1 MGSATGLVERGAPGR
16 AGLDWRGPLPVL
28 EWVLMAKRKK
38 PIPLWVHWCTYA
50 VLRVGIMIFL
60 MFPPN
65 LNLVTAR
72 VLGWLWFKIMRRH
85 RRRAMENLRCAF
97 GHELDPA
104 QIKRTAR
111 RSMQQMA
118 MMAMELLFTPR
129 RITEWSWPRHAR
141 LKDLGPALE
150 VLLDNKGVIMLT
162 AHFGNWELLGYILA
176 TLGFEVH
183 AVMRPLDNPYINNY
197 LEETRCKRGLKLLY
211 KKGATAQADEIL
223 DSGGSLCFIA
233 DQDAGRKGIFV
244 DFFGKPAS
252 TYKSIGLLAI
262 NHRVPVVVGY
272 ARRRSLDFD
281 YEIGAN
287 RVIYPHEWQGQDDEL
302 RWLTEEFSRAMEDF
316 VRLAPDQYLW
326 VHRRWKSQPRP
337 RQALSAAAGKLQ
349 TTAVPNR
356 PAAPSGTARDAP

>member
-38 PIPLWVHWCTYA
+38 PTPLWVHWCTYA
-50 VLRVGIMIFL
+50 VLRVVIMIFL

-244 DFFGKPAS
+244 DFFGRPAS

-281 YEIGAN
+281 YEIGAS

-356 PAAPSGTARDAP
+356 PAAPSGTAGGAP

>member
-1 MGSATGLVERGAPGR
+1 MLSRGGGSRHSGP
-16 AGLDWRGPLPVL
+16 DWRALRLIL
-28 EWVLMAKRKK
+28 EWGPVARKK
-38 PIPLWVHWCTYA
+38 KKPTPLWLHWCTYA
-50 VLRVGIMIFL
+50 MLRVAIVIFL
-60 MFPPN
+60 IFPPD

-72 VLGWLWFKIMRRH
+72 VFGWMWFKIMRRH
-85 RRRAMENLRCAF
+85 RRRALENLRFAF
-97 GHELDPA
+97 GDRLDAA

-118 MMAMELLFTPR
+118 MMAMEFLFTPR

-150 VLLDNKGVIMLT
+150 VLVDHKGVIMLT

-176 TLGFEVH
+176 TLGFEIH

-197 LEETRCKRGLKLLY
+197 LEETRGKRGLMLLY
-211 KKGATAQADEIL
+211 KRGATAQADEIL
-223 DSGGSLCFIA
+223 ESGGALCFIA

-244 DFFGKPAS
+244 DFFGRPAS

-262 NHRVPVVVGY
+262 NHQVPVVVGY
-272 ARRRSLDFD
+272 ARRTSLDFE

-287 RVIYPHEWQGQDDEL
+287 RVIHPHEWQGRKDEL
-302 RWLTEEFSRAMEDF
+302 RWLTEEFSKAMEDF

-337 RQALSAAAGKLQ
+337 RKRPSTATSPAQ
-349 TTAVPNR
+349 T
-356 PAAPSGTARDAP
+356 SGADAPLA